1 MEGFGFCGVSLRFG
15 WQNFLNAHLINEVFS
30 TQINQMRSFSSF
42 VRLAPMPLAIATTSV
57 RSHGASALRTG
68 VLLPPEDGLRQM
80 IGSCHARDP
89 TWMLAAFLTAGNRQC
104 VSSMDSN
111 CNRS

>member
-1 MEGFGFCGVSLRFG
+1 MWNLDLCGVNITISGFCVHSRVDQSESRQLLWKVLDFAAFSPRFG

-57 RSHGASALRTG
+57 RSHGGCATG
-68 VLLPPEDGLRQM
+68 FADNFFQRLL
-80 IGSCHARDP
+80 SS
-89 TWMLAAFLTAGNRQC
+89 LTR
-104 VSSMDSN
+104 
-111 CNRS
+111 RFP

>member
-57 RSHGASALRTG
+57 RSHGG
-68 VLLPPEDGLRQM
+68 
-80 IGSCHARDP
+80 C
-89 TWMLAAFLTAGNRQC
+89 AAGFADNFFQRFL
-104 VSSMDSN
+104 SSLT
-111 CNRS
+111 RLFP